1 MSGLVEQSGSRK
13 ACLIQSDRRCAT
25 LISDV
30 KDCFLEAL
38 QLGFPNGLEDQS
50 LKLAE
55 AELAEAQEQLKL
67 QKQQNDQVDINAT
80 LAAFCLFGKL
90 I

>member
-1 MSGLVEQSGSRK
+1 MTLSGLAGRPGSYDSQDK
-13 ACLIQSDRRCAT
+13 LSDLRSAT
-25 LISDV
+25 FISDV

-67 QKQQNDQVDINAT
+67 QKWQNDQVHINLST
-80 LAAFCLFGKL
+80 RITGSLLK
-90 I
+90 